1 VMKKERYSM
10 AFTTGGLFYRES
22 VALAMLF
29 LELNDW
35 ESVREQVLSENLLQS
50 RTLNT
55 SKRQCREIIS
65 RLKTLDPME
74 LDLLISG
81 STQEQKYLLW
91 LAVCR
96 QYRFIAEFA
105 EEVIRERYISL
116 KHDLQ
121 YEEFD
126 FFFDKKSEWHPEL
139 EEIKPTTRNKLRQV
153 LFKILREAELLTVS
167 NTINA
172 SMLSQRLLSALSR
185 QRRKDV
191 FVFPVFE
198 SDLKWG
204 AQ

>member
-1 VMKKERYSM
+1 MNSKRYSM
-10 AFTTGGLFYRES
+10 AFTTGGLFHRDS
-22 VALAMLF
+22 VKLAVLYLDLM
-29 LELNDW
+29 NW
-35 ESVREQVLSENLLQS
+35 ESVRDKVFSENLLQS
-50 RTLNT
+50 RTLNSLT
-55 SKRQCREIIS
+55 RISREIIS
-65 RLKTLDPME
+65 RLKTLEADE

-96 QYRFIAEFA
+96 RYRFIADFA
-105 EEVIRERYISL
+105 KEVIRERYIGL

-139 EEIKPTTRNKLRQV
+139 EKIQPTTRNKLRQV
-153 LFKILREAELLTVS
+153 LFKILREAELLTVR

-172 SMLSQRLLSALSR
+172 SMLSQRLLSALPR

>member
-1 VMKKERYSM
+1 MKKEKYSM

-22 VALAMLF
+22 VTLAMLF
-29 LELNDW
+29 IELNDW
-35 ESVREQVLSENLLQS
+35 NSVREQVLSENLLQS

-65 RLKTLDPME
+65 RLKTLDQKE

-96 QYRFIAEFA
+96 HYRFIAEFA
-105 EEVIRERYISL
+105 EEVIRERYIGL

-121 YEEFD
+121 YDEFD
-126 FFFDKKSEWHPEL
+126 FFFNKKSEWHPEL

-172 SMLSQRLLSALSR
+172 SLLSQQFLAAIPR

-198 SDLKWG
+198 YDLKWSS
-204 AQ
+204 

>member
-1 VMKKERYSM
+1 MKKEKYSM
-10 AFTTGGLFYRES
+10 SFTTGGLFYRES

-29 LELNDW
+29 VELNDW
-35 ESVREQVLSENLLQS
+35 DSVREKVLSENLLQY

-65 RLKTLDPME
+65 RLKTLAPKE

-81 STQEQKYLLW
+81 STQEQKCLLC

-96 QYRFIAEFA
+96 HYRFIAEFA
-105 EEVIRERYISL
+105 EEVIRERYIGL
-116 KHDLQ
+116 KHDLH

-126 FFFDKKSEWHPEL
+126 FFFGKKAEWLPEL

-153 LFKILREAELLTVS
+153 LFKILREAELLTVR

-172 SMLSQRLLSALSR
+172 SMLSQRLLAAIPR
-185 QRRKDV
+185 QRRKDI
-191 FVFPVFE
+191 FFFPVFE
-198 SDLKWG
+198 SDLKWS
-204 AQ
+204 AE

>member
-1 VMKKERYSM
+1 MKKEKYSM

-22 VALAMLF
+22 VTLAMLF
-29 LELNDW
+29 IELNDW
-35 ESVREQVLSENLLQS
+35 NSVREQVLSENLLQS

-65 RLKTLDPME
+65 RLKTLDQKE

-96 QYRFIAEFA
+96 HYRFIAEFA
-105 EEVIRERYISL
+105 EEVIRERYIGL

-121 YEEFD
+121 YDEFD
-126 FFFDKKSEWHPEL
+126 FFFNKKSEWHPEL
-139 EEIKPTTRNKLRQV
+139 EEITSTTRNKLRQV
-153 LFKILREAELLTVS
+153 LFKILRDAELLTVR

-172 SMLSQRLLSALSR
+172 SLLSQRLLAAIPR
-185 QRRKDV
+185 QCRKDV
-191 FVFPVFE
+191 FLFPLFE
-198 SDLKWG
+198 SDLKWS

>member
-1 VMKKERYSM
+1 MKTFDQK
-10 AFTTGGLFYRES
+10 
-22 VALAMLF
+22 
-29 LELNDW
+29 
-35 ESVREQVLSENLLQS
+35 
-50 RTLNT
+50 
-55 SKRQCREIIS
+55 
-65 RLKTLDPME
+65 E

-96 QYRFIAEFA
+96 HYRFIAEFA
-105 EEVIRERYISL
+105 EEVIRERYIGL

-126 FFFDKKSEWHPEL
+126 FFFNKKSEWHPEL

-153 LFKILREAELLTVS
+153 LFRILREAELLTVK
-167 NTINA
+167 NTLNA
-172 SMLSQRLLSALSR
+172 AMLSQQFLAAIPR

-191 FVFPVFE
+191 FLFPVFE
-198 SDLKWG
+198 SDLKWV

>member
-1 VMKKERYSM
+1 M
-10 AFTTGGLFYRES
+10 AFTTGALFYRES

-29 LELNDW
+29 VELNDW
-35 ESVREQVLSENLLQS
+35 DRVREKVLSENLLQS

-65 RLKTLDPME
+65 RLKTLDQKE

-96 QYRFIAEFA
+96 YYRFIAEFA
-105 EEVIRERYISL
+105 EEVIRERYIGL

-153 LFKILREAELLTVS
+153 LFKILRESQLLTDRNS
-167 NTINA
+167 INA
-172 SMLSQRLLSALSR
+172 AMLSQRLLAAIPR

-191 FVFPVFE
+191 FLFPIFE
-198 SDLKWG
+198 SDLRRS

>member
-1 VMKKERYSM
+1 MKKERYSM
-10 AFTTGGLFYRES
+10 AFTTGGLFHRES
-22 VALAMLF
+22 VTLAMLF
-29 LELNDW
+29 FELNDW
-35 ESVREQVLSENLLQS
+35 DTVRDKVLFENLLQS

-96 QYRFIAEFA
+96 HYRFIAEFA
-105 EEVIRERYISL
+105 EEVIRERYIGL

-121 YEEFD
+121 YDEFD
-126 FFFDKKSEWHPEL
+126 FFFNKKSEWHPEL
-139 EEIKPTTRNKLRQV
+139 EKIQPTTRNKLRQV
-153 LFKILREAELLTVS
+153 LFKILREAELLTVM
-167 NTINA
+167 NIINA
-172 SMLSQRLLSALSR
+172 SMLSQRLLSVIPH

-191 FVFPVFE
+191 FFFPVFE

>member
-1 VMKKERYSM
+1 M

>member
-1 VMKKERYSM
+1 MKKEKYSM

-22 VALAMLF
+22 VTLAMLF
-29 LELNDW
+29 FELNDW
-35 ESVREQVLSENLLQS
+35 DPVKEKVLSENLLQS

-65 RLKTLDPME
+65 RLKTLDQKE

-96 QYRFIAEFA
+96 HYRFIAEFA
-105 EEVIRERYISL
+105 EEVIRERYIGL

-126 FFFDKKSEWHPEL
+126 FFFNKKSEWHPEL

-172 SMLSQRLLSALSR
+172 SLLSQQFLAAIPR

-198 SDLKWG
+198 YDLKWSS
-204 AQ
+204 

>member
-1 VMKKERYSM
+1 M

-22 VALAMLF
+22 VTLARF
-29 LELNDW
+29 FFELNDW
-35 ESVREQVLSENLLQS
+35 DPVKEKVLSENLLQS

-81 STQEQKYLLW
+81 STEEQKYLLW

-96 QYRFIAEFA
+96 HYRFIAEFA
-105 EEVIRERYISL
+105 EEVIRERYIGL

-126 FFFDKKSEWHPEL
+126 LFFNKKSEWHPEL

-153 LFKILREAELLTVS
+153 LFKILREAELLTYKKS
-167 NTINA
+167 INA
-172 SMLSQRLLSALSR
+172 SMLSQRLLSAIPR

-191 FVFPVFE
+191 FLFPVFE

>member
-1 VMKKERYSM
+1 MKKEKYSM

-22 VALAMLF
+22 VTLAMLF
-29 LELNDW
+29 FELNDW
-35 ESVREQVLSENLLQS
+35 DPVKEKVLSENLLQS

-65 RLKTLDPME
+65 RLKTLDQKE

-96 QYRFIAEFA
+96 HYRFIAEFA
-105 EEVIRERYISL
+105 EEVIRERYIGL

-121 YEEFD
+121 YDEFD
-126 FFFDKKSEWHPEL
+126 FFFNKKSEWHPEL

-153 LFKILREAELLTVS
+153 LFRILREAELLTVK
-167 NTINA
+167 NTLNA
-172 SMLSQRLLSALSR
+172 AMLSQQFLAAIPR

-191 FVFPVFE
+191 FLFPVFE
-198 SDLKWG
+198 SDLKWV